1 MKQRTKSLPV
11 LVVVAVLAL
20 ILGSIGTAV
29 AAPAVTKSK
38 VKKIATKIVNKMAP
52 TLTVGNAT
60 NLNGQPASTYLT
72 TAYTVNIANVA
83 AVASFDKLL
92 PAIPAGTY
100 SMSLYLT
107 AAQSAAGNGF
117 YCAVYTPGGAQDL
130 IDLYGSQ
137 YGSSGPFNTI
147 AGTRIVTIAAG
158 QVVRVFCLTQAGTFT
173 TPASASY
180 GAAQIQFVRLN
191 SATSLGTAP
200 KGNDPSGAAAE
211 SGAPVH

>member
-1 MKQRTKSLPV
+1 MKQRNKSLPV

-29 AAPAVTKSK
+29 AAPTVTKSK

-52 TLTVGNAT
+52 TLSVNNAT

-83 AVASFDKLL
+83 GVAAFDKVL
-92 PAIPAGTY
+92 PAVPAGTY

-117 YCAVYTPGGAQDL
+117 YCAIYSPGGAQDL
-130 IDLYGSQ
+130 LDLYGAQ
-137 YGSSGPFNTI
+137 YGSSGPFNSI
-147 AGTRIVTIAAG
+147 QGTRIVTIAAG
-158 QVVRVFCLTQAGTFT
+158 QVLRVFCLTQAGTFT
-173 TPASASY
+173 TPASGTYSP
-180 GAAQIQFVRLN
+180 AQIQFVRLN

-200 KGNDPSGAAAE
+200 KGNDPSGGSAPA
-211 SGAPVH
+211 GAPGH